1 MVSQKEIH
9 VLRLRKEEYDRN
21 PTIPEFICSIHSGI
35 SAVLGAWCCTDME
48 SFGEELA
55 HTVMLIMDMSECLQ
69 IDLEQAI
76 EKRHLINQGRPYR
89 DEDNGGM

>member
-1 MVSQKEIH
+1 
-9 VLRLRKEEYDRN
+9 
-21 PTIPEFICSIHSGI
+21 
-35 SAVLGAWCCTDME
+35 ME
-48 SFGEELA
+48 SFGEALA